1 MPDTATSG
9 VPKPVAKL
17 IATHLAIHSEIPDF
31 LYWYSDK
38 IVESFGAFSE
48 KRLVPTDSNSH
59 IFNEKGLFSREISP
73 LRTRL
78 DRFTKINVFEISE
91 VIADTCLPL
100 IFELAENR
108 KLGYYVPVSGQAKL
122 NEMARDRILDLNEQC
137 NFKIQ
142 SQIITVE
149 PELFSF
155 KAQINDVVRN
165 QNTNFANLFVLAG
178 SRLGNSI
185 NPKQYLKNIY
195 DSMSEGDYFSILQA
209 IYSPG
214 NEADIVL
221 DYEEIMI
228 DQSNSGLDDL
238 LDETVFPSKKMYFKW
253 DEEKVNGVRVYSKA
267 DKDGEIFGTEI
278 KEGQEITRFRS
289 TRFPEMVLRKMFKEI
304 GFKII
309 DISFD
314 EHENYALF
322 FLEK

>member
-59 IFNEKGLFSREISP
+59 IFNEKGLLSREISP

-122 NEMARDRILDLNEQC
+122 NEMARDRILGLNEQC

-142 SQIITVE
+142 SQMLH
-149 PELFSF
+149 LFRHS
-155 KAQINDVVRN
+155 
-165 QNTNFANLFVLAG
+165 
-178 SRLGNSI
+178 
-185 NPKQYLKNIY
+185 
-195 DSMSEGDYFSILQA
+195 
-209 IYSPG
+209 
-214 NEADIVL
+214 
-221 DYEEIMI
+221 
-228 DQSNSGLDDL
+228 
-238 LDETVFPSKKMYFKW
+238 
-253 DEEKVNGVRVYSKA
+253 
-267 DKDGEIFGTEI
+267 
-278 KEGQEITRFRS
+278 
-289 TRFPEMVLRKMFKEI
+289 
-304 GFKII
+304 
-309 DISFD
+309 
-314 EHENYALF
+314 
-322 FLEK
+322 